1 MSDEVIKFE
10 TEGKTVDPTDSQP
23 RLDTPLDLRPDL
35 SELGII
41 EHERGVCEDT
51 YDNRSTLRRA
61 KLNWDAVYDA
71 TGGATGLIAARSQES
86 MRERRVLSLA
96 EKRPILTDAKNPNSD
111 YLTGVDLLVD
121 EAACQI
127 IPPWVLG
134 ATRKWVAEQNEPTAS
149 QKQPAVLPARCR
161 IVKDDGIR
169 CMLWSSGRIKDDGLC
184 RAHLKS
190 VRKPGEDV
198 ERARRKLIQAAPYA
212 VDVLEDMMEN
222 AESEPVKLKAAT
234 EILDRAGVRG
244 GTELSVDVEVNDA
257 RPPHVIVAERLQR
270 LAAGAAS
277 LQERLNPTDDITDA
291 EIVEDSTNG
300 ETVTQPVTQPSPEV
314 ITSTDDSGSE
324 GGETDDV

>member
-1 MSDEVIKFE
+1 MSEVIKFE
-10 TEGKTVDPTDSQP
+10 AEGPTEDPTDKAP

-41 EHERGVCEDT
+41 EQERGVCEDT
-51 YDNRSTLRRA
+51 YDNRSILRRA

-71 TGGATGLIAARSQES
+71 TGNATGLIAARSQES
-86 MRERRVLSLA
+86 MRERRVLALA
-96 EKRPILTDAKNPNSD
+96 EKRPLLVESSNNNSD
-111 YLTGVDLLVD
+111 YLTGVDLLLDDNALKVV
-121 EAACQI
+121 
-127 IPPWVLG
+127 PPWVIG

-149 QKQPAVLPARCR
+149 DKKQPAVLPARCR
-161 IVKDDGIR
+161 IVKDDGLR

-244 GTELSVDVEVNDA
+244 GSELLVDVEVNDA
-257 RPPHVIVAERLQR
+257 RPPHVVVAERLQR
-270 LAAGAAS
+270 LAQGAANIQAMLDAAS
-277 LQERLNPTDDITDA
+277 DSEDITDA
-291 EIVEDSTNG
+291 EIVSNPDDRPENI
-300 ETVTQPVTQPSPEV
+300 ETDETE
-314 ITSTDDSGSE
+314 GE
-324 GGETDDV
+324 GGER

>member
-1 MSDEVIKFE
+1 VSDEVIKFE

-257 RPPHVIVAERLQR
+257 RPPHVIVAERLAR

-277 LQERLNPTDDITDA
+277 LQSRLTATDDITDA

-300 ETVTQPVTQPSPEV
+300 ETVTDDPQRSPEV
-314 ITSTDDSGSE
+314 ITSADDSGSE

>member
-1 MSDEVIKFE
+1 MSEVIKFE
-10 TEGKTVDPTDSQP
+10 PEGAKEDPTDKAP

-41 EHERGVCEDT
+41 EHEKGVCEDT

-61 KLNWDAVYDA
+61 KYNWDAVYDA
-71 TGGATGLIAARSQES
+71 TGNPTGLIAARSQES
-86 MRERRVLSLA
+86 MRERRILSLA
-96 EKRPILTDAKNPNSD
+96 EKRPILVDGSNNNSD
-111 YLTGVDLLVD
+111 YLTGIDLLLDD
-121 EAACQI
+121 EAMKI
-127 IPPWVLG
+127 VPPWVVG

-149 QKQPAVLPARCR
+149 EKKQPAVLPTRCR
-161 IVKDDGIR
+161 IVKDDGLR
-169 CMLWSSGRIKDDGLC
+169 CMLWASGRIKDDGLC

-244 GTELSVDVEVNDA
+244 GSELLVDVEVNDA
-257 RPPHVIVAERLQR
+257 RPPHVVVAERLQR
-270 LAAGAAS
+270 LAQGAANIQAMLDAAS
-277 LQERLNPTDDITDA
+277 DEEITDA
-291 EIVEDSTNG
+291 QVVEDSTNAG
-300 ETVTQPVTQPSPEV
+300 SAGSDTET
-314 ITSTDDSGSE
+314 E
-324 GGETDDV
+324 GGV